1 MFSKQEGKRMA
12 ATAFVSVAVTLGG
25 VFAYGVPSNAERARV
40 DDRPGIA
47 DSATFGPWI
56 ENLSASAVDA
66 GGIEADLDGNA
77 SALFASDY
85 AR

>member
-1 MFSKQEGKRMA
+1 MLSKQEAKRMA

-25 VFAYGVPSNAERARV
+25 VFAYGPASNAGRTPV
-40 DDRPGIA
+40 DVGSGIA

-56 ENLSASAVDA
+56 ENLSATAVDA

-85 AR
+85 LP